1 MFKKIAL
8 FLICLSFSLQGL
20 SQEYSVNSKIAPD
33 KLKADFSILVSTLK
47 DHHPGLYD
55 FFSQSQFD
63 SLTNANLNALTDSL
77 TEAQFHVVIRKFT
90 RFIGCGH
97 TTALPSKK
105 WYAAIRED
113 QHLIPIHV
121 KLSGDQLF
129 LRKVFGE
136 YTDSLID
143 SRIVEIEGVP
153 AKEIIAEIK
162 SIIERDGFTE
172 TMVNRNLE
180 RLFQTYYLFLYGMKE
195 KYEVVFETTS
205 GDFIETR
212 LTGVVGDRISYRQSL
227 EIDTLLHTKTAR
239 FGVLRSD
246 KNKAV
251 LDLASFP
258 NSDYKKF
265 YKQVFRQ
272 LAEMDSVEL
281 VLDLR
286 GNGGGYFPNGSTLLR
301 YLMDD
306 NFSMDFKKAKKRA
319 KKNKHMDMNFISDV
333 TRFIFSTIPDRNK
346 EDPARNYQIRT
357 KPVKRNHF
365 DGNVIVMVDGFTF
378 SSGSYVASKLKNSRN
393 AVVVGEETGGGEVG
407 FNATLS
413 WNLDLPN
420 SGVRVIIPRYHV
432 NVQPEM
438 ENIGRGVMPN
448 AMIEDVISVD

>member
-1 MFKKIAL
+1 MLGF
-8 FLICLSFSLQGL
+8 
-20 SQEYSVNSKIAPD
+20 SQEYSINSKIAPD
-33 KLKADFSILVSTLK
+33 KLKADFSILVSALK

-63 SLTNANLNALTDSL
+63 SLANANLNALTDSL

-97 TTALPSKK
+97 TTALPSRK
-105 WYAAIRED
+105 WYEAIRMD

-136 YTDSLID
+136 YSDSIID

-172 TMVNRNLE
+172 TMVNRNVE

-195 KYEVVFETTS
+195 KYDVVFETAD
-205 GDFIETR
+205 GDFIETS

-227 EIDTLLHTKTAR
+227 EIDTLLQTETAK
-239 FGVLRSD
+239 FGMLKND
-246 KNKAV
+246 KHKAV
-251 LDLASFP
+251 IDLLSFP
-258 NSDYKKF
+258 NGDYKKF
-265 YKQVFRQ
+265 YKEVFKQ
-272 LAEMDSVEL
+272 LAGMDSVDL
-281 VLDLR
+281 IIDLR
-286 GNGGGYFPNGSTLLR
+286 GNGGGYFPNGTTLLR
-301 YLMDD
+301 YLMNDK
-306 NFSMDFKKAKKRA
+306 FSMDFSKSKKRT
-319 KKNKHMDMNFISDV
+319 KKNKYMDMNFISDV

-346 EDPARNYQIRT
+346 EGPARNYQIRS

-393 AVVVGEETGGGEVG
+393 AVVVGEESGGGEVG

-413 WNLDLPN
+413 WTLELPN
-420 SGVRVIIPRYHV
+420 SNVRVILPMYHV
-432 NVQPEM
+432 DVQPEM
-438 ENIGRGVMPN
+438 ENIGRGVMPS
-448 AMIEDVISVD
+448 AELEDVISID